1 MVQIKT
7 KSSLTASQ
15 HEVQDE
21 IRKLTEHLSLGQRS
35 AVLRTSKVLAE
46 LSASER
52 HRALDII
59 RQWDNNGGL
68 DYPWL
73 ASFLT
78 VLDKLKAEESQFE
91 AE

>member
-15 HEVQDE
+15 VQDE

-73 ASFLT
+73 AGFLT